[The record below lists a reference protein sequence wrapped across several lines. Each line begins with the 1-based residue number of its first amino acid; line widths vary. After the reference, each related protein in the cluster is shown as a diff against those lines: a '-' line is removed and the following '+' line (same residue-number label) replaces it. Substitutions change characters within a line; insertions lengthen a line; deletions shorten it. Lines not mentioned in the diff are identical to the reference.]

1 MPKTE
6 AELIAEFLAR
16 KGATKVDASA
26 SNNITSGQWY
36 KASQGEIDLNEKLAD
51 GPLPVKEKKK
61 AKPAR
66 EGERFFHSDWRRSN

>member
-6 AELIAEFLAR
+6 AELIAEFLAK
-16 KGATKVDASA
+16 KGATKVDANA
-26 SNNITSGQWY
+26 SNNITGGQWY
-36 KASQGEIDLNEKLAD
+36 KASQGVIDLNEKLAD

-66 EGERFFHSDWRRSN
+66 EGEVFHHSSFRRSN